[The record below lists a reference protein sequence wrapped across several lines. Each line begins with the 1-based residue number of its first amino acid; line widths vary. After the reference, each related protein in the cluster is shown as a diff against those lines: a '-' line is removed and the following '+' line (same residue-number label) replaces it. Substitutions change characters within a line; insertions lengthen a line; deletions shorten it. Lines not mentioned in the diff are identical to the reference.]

1 MNNKLLTVIMSI
13 LLLISVYIVMCVY
26 LPGQSENNG
35 GSAAGVPGNAENGVK
50 GWNLWNAGNAGDDK
64 AADNGN
70 NSNEP
75 ENFDFTGNVVV
86 IDSGHGGIDPGKTSA
101 DGILEKE
108 VNLAIAY
115 KLKAYLEKA
124 GMKVVMTRTDDSGL
138 YSESDVNKKS
148 ADMKKRC
155 DIIREANA
163 DVVVSIHQNS
173 FQSASVKGAQVFYYK
188 HSAKGKQLA
197 QSMQQAFR
205 DYLDESNKRVEKADN
220 TYYMLVHTPAP
231 TVIAEC
237 GFLSNPEEAKLLTDE
252 QYQDKVAMAI
262 YYGIIDYFVKG

>member
-1 MNNKLLTVIMSI
+1 MNNKLLTVIMSL

-26 LPGQSENNG
+26 LPGQSDKSSG
-35 GSAAGVPGNAENGVK
+35 GAKDVAGNAENSIM
-50 GWNLWNAGNAGDDK
+50 GWNLLNTDNAGSNK
-64 AADNGN
+64 AANSGS

-75 ENFDFTGNVVV
+75 ENIDFTGNVVV

-108 VNLAIAY
+108 INLAIAY
-115 KLKAYLEKA
+115 KLKAYLEKS

-138 YSESDVNKKS
+138 YAESDVNKKS

-155 DIIREANA
+155 DIIKEADA

-197 QSMQQAFR
+197 QSIQQAFR
-205 DYLDESNKRVEKADN
+205 DYLDGSNKRVEKADS
-220 TYYMLVHTPAP
+220 TYYMLVHTSAP

-237 GFLSNPEEAKLLTDE
+237 GFLSNPEEAKLLMDE

>member
-1 MNNKLLTVIMSI
+1 MNNKLLTVIMS
-13 LLLISVYIVMCVY
+13 LLMLISVYILMYIY
-26 LPGQSENNG
+26 LPGQSWNVRG
-35 GSAAGVPGNAENGVK
+35 ASGVAGNVQNAGNAENSHQPQ
-50 GWNLWNAGNAGDDK
+50 NI
-64 AADNGN
+64 
-70 NSNEP
+70 
-75 ENFDFTGNVVV
+75 DFTGNVVV
-86 IDSGHGGIDPGKTSA
+86 IDSGHGGIDPGKTSS

-108 VNLAIAY
+108 INLAISY

-138 YSESDVNKKS
+138 YDESDVNKKS

-155 DIIREANA
+155 DIIKECNA
-163 DVVVSIHQNS
+163 DIVVSIHQNS
-173 FQSASVKGAQVFYYK
+173 FQSSSVKGAQVFYYK

-197 QSMQQAFR
+197 QSIQQAFKE
-205 DYLDESNKRVEKADN
+205 YLDEDNKRVEKADS
-220 TYYMLVHTPAP
+220 TYYMLVHTSAP

-252 QYQDKVAMAI
+252 EYQDKVAMAI